1 MSSRGHGGSRRG
13 RRDGFSMVEMLAVIV
28 ILGLIATLVTVNWRA
43 ILPRAQLNA
52 AVREIASMISG
63 ARSEAIARNAIFK
76 IEYDLDHHR
85 YRENTPFRLGGGL
98 APTEEERVAFNWIEL
113 PESVQ
118 FSRIQ
123 IDGVEYTRGIVFVRF
138 DPLGA
143 ASGHIIT
150 LVQKPFDN
158 YYTIEVQA
166 LTGSIDYHE
175 GMFER
180 TPPDEKDFQ

>member
-1 MSSRGHGGSRRG
+1 MRVRGHRGSRRAG
-13 RRDGFSMVEMLAVIV
+13 RAGFSMVEMLAVVV
-28 ILGLIATLVTVNWRA
+28 ILGLVATLVTVNWRA
-43 ILPRAQLNA
+43 ILPRAELNA
-52 AVREIASMISG
+52 AVREIASRISG
-63 ARSEAIARNAIFK
+63 ARSEAIARNAIYK
-76 IEYDLDHHR
+76 IEYDLDRHR
-85 YRENTPFRLGGGL
+85 YRQNTPFRLGGGL

-113 PESVQ
+113 PKSVR

-150 LVQKPFDN
+150 LVQKPYETF
-158 YYTIEVQA
+158 YTIEVQA

-175 GMFER
+175 GIFER
-180 TPPDEKDFQ
+180 APAEEGDFQ